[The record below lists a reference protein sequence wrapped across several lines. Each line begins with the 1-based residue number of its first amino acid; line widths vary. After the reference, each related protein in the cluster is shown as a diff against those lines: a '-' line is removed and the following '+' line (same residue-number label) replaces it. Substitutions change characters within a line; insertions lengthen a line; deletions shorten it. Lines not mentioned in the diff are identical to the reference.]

1 MSENLIRRQR
11 RKSLT
16 DAMVAALPRSPKRY
30 TRADPEQRSHYL
42 RIPPQGPVTYHTAAR
57 DPYGKLVW
65 SQNGTADLLKIE
77 ESREITRAKI
87 KRIKAGLPAS
97 EPLPPRPDSF
107 KSVAESWLKRYVA
120 KQGLR
125 SQREIER
132 CLRVYVYPHWVDRAF
147 TTIGRSDLAKLK
159 DNIEDHHGAR
169 TADLVGSY
177 LSTIGNWYGERS
189 DDYIN
194 PFLRHKRRVPKGAGK
209 RSRMLNDDELRRL
222 WAACEKA
229 DSFGRFVMLL
239 LLTAQRRGALARMRW
254 RDLDGDVWHMPR
266 EPREKGNG
274 GVLKL
279 PPIALEIIRA
289 QPKLAGDDRVFW
301 MFRNETS
308 SLAEPKSRLDKNCG
322 LSGWVLHDA
331 RRTARS
337 LMSRAGVPSEHA
349 ERVLGHVIPGIE
361 QIYDRHEYF
370 EEKGAALAKLEQLI
384 KQIVHGE
391 PGGNVLPMQPP
402 AKKRAP
408 AAARP

>member
-16 DAMVAALPRSPKRY
+16 DAMVAALPRRPNRY
-30 TRADPEQRSHYL
+30 TKTDPEQRSHYL
-42 RIPPQGPVTYHTAAR
+42 RIPPQGPVAYHTATR
-57 DPYGKLVW
+57 DPFGKLVW
-65 SQNGTADLLKIE
+65 SQNGTADVLKIE

-97 EPLPPRPDSF
+97 EPLQPPPDSV
-107 KSVAESWLKRYVA
+107 KSVAENWVKRYVA

-125 SQREIER
+125 SQHEIER
-132 CLRVYVYPHWVDRAF
+132 CLRVYVFPHWADRAF
-147 TTIGRSDLAKLK
+147 TSIGRSDLAKLI
-159 DNIEDHHGAR
+159 DYIEDHNGAR
-169 TADLVGSY
+169 TADLVRSY
-177 LSTIGNWYGERS
+177 LSSIGNWYGERS

-209 RSRMLNDDELRRL
+209 RARTLNDDELHRL
-222 WAACEKA
+222 WAACGKA
-229 DSFGRFVMLL
+229 DGFGRFVQLL

-274 GVLKL
+274 GDLKL
-279 PPIALEIIRA
+279 PPLALEIIDA
-289 QPKLAGDDRVFW
+289 QPKLAGDDRIFW

-308 SLAEPKSRLDKNCG
+308 SLAEPKSRLDKN
-322 LSGWVLHDA
+322 SGVVGWTLHDM
-331 RRTARS
+331 RRSARS

-370 EEKGAALAKLEQLI
+370 EEKAIALEKLAALIED
-384 KQIVHGE
+384 IVHGK
-391 PGGNVLPMQPP
+391 PGGRVVRFPQ
-402 AKKRAP
+402 
-408 AAARP
+408 AAAQP